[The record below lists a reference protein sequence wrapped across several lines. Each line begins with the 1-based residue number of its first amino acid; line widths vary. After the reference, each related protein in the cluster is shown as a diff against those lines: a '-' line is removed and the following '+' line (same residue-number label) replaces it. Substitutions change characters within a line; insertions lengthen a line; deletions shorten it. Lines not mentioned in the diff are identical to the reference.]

1 MKKML
6 KLFAAKKAFDWYRG
20 RKHSPRPRSLSRPD
34 RRREAA
40 TAASTAGSA
49 SWP

>member
-20 RKHSPRPRSLSRPD
+20 RKHTRAR
-34 RRREAA
+34 AH
-40 TAASTAGSA
+40 
-49 SWP
+49 